1 MLASGHGR
9 CWMAQVDAGDHH
21 SVWNDD
27 SFDDDDTETL
37 AGHLE
42 LILLRSL
49 INMFTLGT
57 FQ

>member
-1 MLASGHGR
+1 
-9 CWMAQVDAGDHH
+9 MAQVDAGDHH

-27 SFDDDDTETL
+27 SFDDDDDTETL
-37 AGHLE
+37 ASHHE